1 MEETPYANSMFQL
14 VNFTAGQETPERRY
28 RHCSLQLHQKN
39 KALKE
44 CEFSRRRVEIDIA
57 ELYEELE
64 ENKLSYSKFKIERL
78 NIDIE
83 EKEYTLEC
91 EEKIIKDCLFEV
103 KVYENILKD
112 LPVFTREEFEA
123 SEYGYWE
130 KRLVNDAKREIISTG
145 TVNTGTMSSLEN
157 IGVSITRN
165 KEGKLAISGKESAVN
180 LLKGKR

>member
-1 MEETPYANSMFQL
+1 MAETPYGNSMFQI

-44 CEFSRRRVEIDIA
+44 CEFRRRRIEIDIA

-83 EKEYTLEC
+83 EKKYNLEC
-91 EEKIIKDCLFEV
+91 EEKIIKDCLFEA

-112 LPVFTREEFEA
+112 LPTFTREEFEA
-123 SEYGYWE
+123 SEYKYWE

-145 TVNTGTMSSLEN
+145 TVGVGTISSLEN
-157 IGVSITRN
+157 IGVDITRN
-165 KEGKLAISGKESAVN
+165 KDNKLAISGKESVMN